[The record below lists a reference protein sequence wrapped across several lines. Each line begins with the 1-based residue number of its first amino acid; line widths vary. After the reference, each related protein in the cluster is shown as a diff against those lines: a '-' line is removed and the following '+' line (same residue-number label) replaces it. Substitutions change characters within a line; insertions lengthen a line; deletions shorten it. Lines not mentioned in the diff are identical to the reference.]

1 MISPAPLLLGEHR
14 CKQSVKLLVRQL
26 LYSTLVPPP
35 HHNLL
40 PLARLKVSAVVCPG
54 R

>member
-14 CKQSVKLLVRQL
+14 CKQSVKLLVCQL
-26 LYSTLVPPP
+26 LYSTLVPP

-40 PLARLKVSAVVCPG
+40 PLAR
-54 R
+54 

>member
-26 LYSTLVPPP
+26 LIPPSFPP

-40 PLARLKVSAVVCPG
+40 PLAR
-54 R
+54 